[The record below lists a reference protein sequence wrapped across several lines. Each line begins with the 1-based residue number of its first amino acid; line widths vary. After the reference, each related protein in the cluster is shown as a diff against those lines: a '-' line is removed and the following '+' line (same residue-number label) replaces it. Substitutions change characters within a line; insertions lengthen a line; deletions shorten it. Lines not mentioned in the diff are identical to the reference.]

1 MRLAVVGS
9 RTWSD
14 YALLCRELDSIG
26 PSNIVSG
33 GARGADSFA
42 EAYAV
47 SRKLPF
53 IKFLP
58 DWKRDGRGAG
68 FRRNTYIVD
77 AADKVI
83 VFWDGKSRGA
93 AHTMGLARKA
103 GKLLRVV
110 QVEEP
115 RHD

>member
-1 MRLAVVGS
+1 MKLAVVGS

-14 YALLCRELDSIG
+14 YALLCRTLDAIG
-26 PSNIVSG
+26 PTSIISG
-33 GARGADSFA
+33 GARGADAFA
-42 EAYAV
+42 EAYAQT
-47 SRKLPF
+47 RKLPLVVF
-53 IKFLP
+53 HP

-68 FRRNTYIVD
+68 FKRNAYIVD

-93 AHTMGLARKA
+93 AHTMELARKA

-110 QVEEP
+110 LEE
-115 RHD
+115 HGDE